1 MAKNTDISLRNKVIY
16 SVYVRN
22 HTNDGTFNAVADDLD
37 RIKSL
42 GTDIIWFMP
51 IHPIG
56 VKNKKGSLGCPYANK
71 DYRTTNPEYGTMDD
85 FKNLVEKIHA
95 KSMKCMIDV
104 VYNHTSPDSNLSV
117 EHPEFFYRK
126 PDGNFGNKVGD
137 WSDIIDLDYS
147 NKELWK
153 YQIDSLVMWAKI
165 VDGFRCDVASF
176 VPVEFWKQAREA
188 VAKVNPDCIW
198 LAESVHSSFNV
209 FSRKSGI
216 YTASDYELFD
226 AFDME
231 YDYDIREVFD
241 KYLKGKTTLSNYMD
255 MFNYQ
260 EAIYPQNY
268 DKMRCLENHDQPRIC
283 HYVKNRSDLENY
295 TAFLYFLKGST
306 LIYAGQE
313 FGCDE
318 TPSLFDKDVFPRNTG
333 IDISSL
339 LAKLDTIKK
348 TVLDDDDYFRADAD
362 DENDIA
368 IFERDNNKSKKVGIF
383 SLKSKSADVK
393 VDLPDGDYKNVA
405 SFVAVLPA
413 NDPEILVYVMLDDP
427 NNARTDYSSILAA
440 PVAGNIISEVAPYLG
455 IATDGEDRSG
465 TIVTVP
471 NLVGTEW
478 SNAQVQLNIQGL
490 KHQLQESQSSQ
501 SAAPVTYQYPH
512 AGSKV
517 PYGTTIYLY
526 TDTYEGSHTE
536 VPDVTGKSPD
546 FARQMLSA
554 AGLNCVVEGS
564 GTVQAQSAEPGS
576 SVQRGT
582 IITLTCG

>member
-1 MAKNTDISLRNKVIY
+1 MAKNTEISLRNKVIY

-22 HTNDGTFNAVADDLD
+22 HTNDGTFNAVAEDLD

-85 FKNLVEKIHA
+85 FKSLVEKIHA
-95 KSMKCMIDV
+95 KGMKCIIDV

-147 NKELWK
+147 NKELWQ

-241 KYLKGKTTLSNYMD
+241 KYLKGETSLSHYLD

-333 IDISSL
+333 IDLSNL

-348 TVLDDDDYFRADAD
+348 TVLDDDDYFKADAD

-368 IFERDNNKSKKVGIF
+368 ILERDNKSKKVGIF

-393 VDLPDGDYKNVA
+393 VDLPDGDYKN
-405 SFVAVLPA
+405 
-413 NDPEILVYVMLDDP
+413 EI
-427 NNARTDYSSILAA
+427 S
-440 PVAGNIISEVAPYLG
+440 
-455 IATDGEDRSG
+455 GE
-465 TIVTVP
+465 TVTV
-471 NLVGTEW
+471 
-478 SNAQVQLNIQGL
+478 SN
-490 KHQLQESQSSQ
+490 
-501 SAAPVTYQYPH
+501 
-512 AGSKV
+512 
-517 PYGTTIYLY
+517 
-526 TDTYEGSHTE
+526 
-536 VPDVTGKSPD
+536 GKIHCNGK
-546 FARQMLSA
+546 A
-554 AGLNCVVEGS
+554 
-564 GTVQAQSAEPGS
+564 
-576 SVQRGT
+576 
-582 IITLTCG
+582 IIIRK

>member
-1 MAKNTDISLRNKVIY
+1 MAKNTEISLRNKVIY

-22 HTNDGTFNAVADDLD
+22 HTNDGTFNAVAEDLD

-85 FKNLVEKIHA
+85 FKSLVEKIHA
-95 KSMKCMIDV
+95 KGMKCMIDV

-126 PDGNFGNKVGD
+126 PDGSFGNKVGD

-147 NKELWK
+147 NKELWQ

-188 VAKVNPDCIW
+188 VAKVNPNCIW
-198 LAESVHSSFNV
+198 LAESVHNSFNV

-241 KYLKGKTTLSNYMD
+241 KYLKGETTLSNYMD

-283 HYVKNRSDLENY
+283 HYVNNKSDLENY

-348 TVLDDDDYFRADAD
+348 TVLDDDDYFKADAD

-368 IFERDNNKSKKVGIF
+368 VLERDNNKSKKVGIF

-393 VDLPDGDYKNVA
+393 VDPPTATIRTK
-405 SFVAVLPA
+405 SAVKQLQFQT
-413 NDPEILVYVMLDDP
+413 E
-427 NNARTDYSSILAA
+427 RF
-440 PVAGNIISEVAPYLG
+440 
-455 IATDGEDRSG
+455 IAT
-465 TIVTVP
+465 
-471 NLVGTEW
+471 
-478 SNAQVQLNIQGL
+478 AKQ
-490 KHQLQESQSSQ
+490 
-501 SAAPVTYQYPH
+501 
-512 AGSKV
+512 
-517 PYGTTIYLY
+517 
-526 TDTYEGSHTE
+526 
-536 VPDVTGKSPD
+536 
-546 FARQMLSA
+546 
-554 AGLNCVVEGS
+554 
-564 GTVQAQSAEPGS
+564 
-576 SVQRGT
+576 
-582 IITLTCG
+582 

>member
-1 MAKNTDISLRNKVIY
+1 MAKNTEISLRNKVIY

-22 HTNDGTFNAVADDLD
+22 HTNDGTFNAVEEDLD

-85 FKNLVEKIHA
+85 FKSLVEKIHA
-95 KSMKCMIDV
+95 KGMKCIIDV

-147 NKELWK
+147 NKELWQ
-153 YQIDSLVMWAKI
+153 YQIDSLVMWARI

-241 KYLKGKTTLSNYMD
+241 KYLKGETTLSNYMD

-268 DKMRCLENHDQPRIC
+268 DKMRYLENHDQPRIC

-333 IDISSL
+333 IDLSNL
-339 LAKLDTIKK
+339 FAKLYTIKK
-348 TVLDDDDYFRADAD
+348 TVLDDDDYFKADAD

-368 IFERDNNKSKKVGIF
+368 ILERDNNKSKKVGIF

-393 VDLPDGDYKNVA
+393 VDLPDGDYKN
-405 SFVAVLPA
+405 
-413 NDPEILVYVMLDDP
+413 EI
-427 NNARTDYSSILAA
+427 S
-440 PVAGNIISEVAPYLG
+440 
-455 IATDGEDRSG
+455 GE
-465 TIVTVP
+465 TVTV
-471 NLVGTEW
+471 
-478 SNAQVQLNIQGL
+478 SN
-490 KHQLQESQSSQ
+490 
-501 SAAPVTYQYPH
+501 
-512 AGSKV
+512 
-517 PYGTTIYLY
+517 
-526 TDTYEGSHTE
+526 
-536 VPDVTGKSPD
+536 GKIHCNGN
-546 FARQMLSA
+546 A
-554 AGLNCVVEGS
+554 
-564 GTVQAQSAEPGS
+564 
-576 SVQRGT
+576 
-582 IITLTCG
+582 IIIRK